1 MHSSEIRRAF
11 TDFFVDKAHQAVAS
25 APLVAPGDPTLLF
38 TSAGMVPFKPFFLGQ
53 AEPPNPR
60 LTSIQKCFRTTD
72 VDEVGDATH
81 LTMFEMLGNFSIGD
95 YFKREAITWAWE
107 FTTQVMGVPA
117 DRLAVTVFT
126 DDDDAYAIWRD
137 DVGLPENRIFR
148 YGADQGNYWYAGEEG
163 PCGPCSELHYDM
175 QPNPA
180 EPDEGPA
187 DNEDRWLE
195 IWNLVFMQFQ
205 RLKDGSKTPLP
216 KENIDTG
223 AGLERWTMMLQD
235 KTSVYETD
243 LFASLLNFI
252 GARCDRDHQTASE
265 KDQRALRVIAEH
277 GRAMTFLVSDGVIP
291 SNEGRGYV
299 LRRLI
304 RRALYMAQS
313 LGIQDP
319 ILVDVAAQVR
329 DEMGDVYPEIRE
341 QAALTDGILSQEEE
355 RFRRTL
361 ATGQD
366 LLERLIIPRLAGE
379 TGGAD
384 STVAGARSLSET
396 IDRILADLPDD
407 APAAIPGEIG
417 FVLYDTYGFPPEL
430 TREVAAQHGL
440 GFDAEG
446 FEAAM
451 AEQRARG
458 RAGRDFRQ
466 GSEAAVFASIEGRSE
481 FSGYSGTQ
489 DQASVLGIV
498 VDGEV
503 VPRAEAGQEVD
514 VVLTRSPFYPEGGGQ
529 MGDAGQLQAQQGE
542 VEVRDTQAQGDLIV
556 HIGVVRTGS
565 IATGD
570 SVTAEV
576 DLERRQGLMRNH
588 TATHLL
594 HAALRQVLGDHVR
607 QAGSLVAPDRFRFD
621 YTQPEQPDANQL
633 AEVRTLVSARIRDD
647 IPVETN
653 EMSYED
659 ALGVGAM
666 AIFGEKYATDVRVVE
681 ICDPDPHVHDCFSK
695 ELCGGT
701 HAPRTGF
708 IGGFEIVSEGSV
720 GAGLRRIE
728 AVTGAEADGW
738 RAERLAALD
747 SVAALVRSTPL
758 EAAARVE
765 ALQAELSDS
774 RRRLAEVERQASSGS
789 AAGLAEQAQDVGGVS
804 VVVGRIDA
812 TSADALREAGDEVK
826 RQLGSGVVVLGAVP
840 DDRPLFVAMVS
851 PDLAESG
858 LHAGNI
864 IREVAKLA
872 GGGGG
877 GKPHMAQA
885 GGTDASKLDEALGA
899 VAGIVEAQRGG

>member
-1 MHSSEIRRAF
+1 
-11 TDFFVDKAHQAVAS
+11 
-25 APLVAPGDPTLLF
+25 
-38 TSAGMVPFKPFFLGQ
+38 
-53 AEPPNPR
+53 
-60 LTSIQKCFRTTD
+60 
-72 VDEVGDATH
+72 
-81 LTMFEMLGNFSIGD
+81 
-95 YFKREAITWAWE
+95 
-107 FTTQVMGVPA
+107 
-117 DRLAVTVFT
+117 
-126 DDDDAYAIWRD
+126 
-137 DVGLPENRIFR
+137 
-148 YGADQGNYWYAGEEG
+148 
-163 PCGPCSELHYDM
+163 
-175 QPNPA
+175 
-180 EPDEGPA
+180 
-187 DNEDRWLE
+187 
-195 IWNLVFMQFQ
+195 
-205 RLKDGSKTPLP
+205 
-216 KENIDTG
+216 
-223 AGLERWTMMLQD
+223 
-235 KTSVYETD
+235 
-243 LFASLLNFI
+243 
-252 GARCDRDHQTASE
+252 
-265 KDQRALRVIAEH
+265 
-277 GRAMTFLVSDGVIP
+277 
-291 SNEGRGYV
+291 
-299 LRRLI
+299 
-304 RRALYMAQS
+304 
-313 LGIQDP
+313 
-319 ILVDVAAQVR
+319 
-329 DEMGDVYPEIRE
+329 
-341 QAALTDGILSQEEE
+341 
-355 RFRRTL
+355 
-361 ATGQD
+361 
-366 LLERLIIPRLAGE
+366 
-379 TGGAD
+379 
-384 STVAGARSLSET
+384 
-396 IDRILADLPDD
+396 
-407 APAAIPGEIG
+407 
-417 FVLYDTYGFPPEL
+417 
-430 TREVAAQHGL
+430 
-440 GFDAEG
+440 
-446 FEAAM
+446 
-451 AEQRARG
+451 
-458 RAGRDFRQ
+458 
-466 GSEAAVFASIEGRSE
+466 
-481 FSGYSGTQ
+481 
-489 DQASVLGIV
+489 
-498 VDGEV
+498 
-503 VPRAEAGQEVD
+503 
-514 VVLTRSPFYPEGGGQ
+514 
-529 MGDAGQLQAQQGE
+529 
-542 VEVRDTQAQGDLIV
+542 LIV

-565 IATGD
+565 IATEDG
-570 SVTAEV
+570 VTAEV
-576 DLERRQGLMRNH
+576 DLERRYGLMRNH

-633 AEVRTLVSARIRDD
+633 TEVRTLVSARIRDD

-728 AVTGAEADGW
+728 AVTGAEADAW

-804 VVVGRIDA
+804 VVVGRVDA

-840 DDRPLFVAMVS
+840 DDRPLFVAMVT

-885 GGTDASKLDEALGA
+885 GGTDASKLDEALSA